1 MRSLALLVVLAL
13 APAARADAPVARWK
27 LLVLDVNAP
36 DLEESQAETLT
47 TFIAARAAR
56 FPTLDVTSATD
67 IRDMAALE
75 ADKQQMGC
83 DQGSTSCLAEIAG
96 AMGADFVLSTHAGK
110 LDGVIV
116 VALQLFDARVASG
129 EGRASVQGWSLA
141 ELPDKIGPALDDI
154 LEKATGG
161 KPVEVKAPKKA
172 APDKPALAVNDTLR
186 FGLEVG
192 GGVGAAVGVAGAA
205 LGVLPALVYGSKKDE
220 LRDLTTAFDGTD
232 AALAKAAQV
241 HKDALDARDAYN
253 NIGRFAVAGGVLVAV
268 LGGGALAAG
277 FLLPEA
283 E

>member
-1 MRSLALLVVLAL
+1 MRSLAVLVVLAL

-36 DLEESQAETLT
+36 DLEKSQAETLT

-56 FPTLDVTSATD
+56 FPALDVTSATD

-205 LGVLPALVYGSKKDE
+205 LGAVPALVYGSKKNE
-220 LRDLTTAFDGTD
+220 LRDGGRTPELFGGRGDFGCGRGGARRAF
-232 AALAKAAQV
+232 ALAQSSSTGSSFTSGGS
-241 HKDALDARDAYN
+241 ALPWKIVRMR
-253 NIGRFAVAGGVLVAV
+253 ISSTSIT
-268 LGGGALAAG
+268 
-277 FLLPEA
+277 
-283 E
+283 